1 MRENDINLLRIY
13 DIDGTITTP
22 GHDLWHLTTRSLSS
36 NPCRF
41 DKHIELWKD
50 SLRKGDGPY
59 ESSKV
64 MMQKGIKCIDEDCR
78 TKDIKKRARELS
90 QNIIQNRDYYLAA
103 ISHIKKSID
112 TGFEIV
118 LSTTNYYEGAE
129 AFVEELVNHNLVST
143 QHQSKIFVSGSIIN
157 WETRSILHFNMGKD
171 KIVGIS
177 KTLGIPINE
186 LYRYADSAYGDDPK
200 GNDAGILSLVNRPFV
215 IANKKNLDV
224 SIPANMIRTSWENL
238 LSNHF

>member
-64 MMQKGIKCIDEDCR
+64 MMQKGVKCIDEDCR
-78 TKDIKKRARELS
+78 TKDIKKTSKR
-90 QNIIQNRDYYLAA
+90 IISEYYSEQRL
-103 ISHIKKSID
+103 
-112 TGFEIV
+112 
-118 LSTTNYYEGAE
+118 
-129 AFVEELVNHNLVST
+129 
-143 QHQSKIFVSGSIIN
+143 
-157 WETRSILHFNMGKD
+157 
-171 KIVGIS
+171 
-177 KTLGIPINE
+177 
-186 LYRYADSAYGDDPK
+186 
-200 GNDAGILSLVNRPFV
+200 
-215 IANKKNLDV
+215 
-224 SIPANMIRTSWENL
+224 L
-238 LSNHF
+238 LSSYKSYQKIHRYWF